1 MFPSFFLITRSH
13 TTACATALFGYED
26 NVKVSIEDSPATRLF
41 TVADDD
47 VENTSAELRT
57 KHKFDNWNF
66 ELSVKMKGFEA
77 GNVNKI

>member
-1 MFPSFFLITRSH
+1 M
-13 TTACATALFGYED
+13 
-26 NVKVSIEDSPATRLF
+26 SIEDSPATRLF